1 MSVELVRT
9 GTVLVTGGAGFIGSA
24 LIRRLLAD
32 TEYRVVNIDALT
44 YAGHLATVADVSQN
58 PRYQFAEL
66 NITDASGVNHLF
78 TQYRPIALV
87 HLAAESHVDRSIDGP
102 EAFINS
108 NVIGTYTLLEAARR
122 YVSDSDNYLK
132 DSFRFHHVST
142 DEVFGSLGREGKFTE
157 ESPYQPNS
165 PYSASKAASDHL
177 VRAWGETY
185 GITTLVSNC
194 SNNYGPYQYPEKLIP
209 VIVHKALTGKPIPVY
224 GKGDN
229 VRDWLFVDDHAR
241 ALVAILQRGVPGRTY
256 NVGGNAERSNLEVV
270 HQVCNVLDDIR
281 PWNRGTSY
289 ADLIDFVTDRPG
301 HDYRY
306 SIDNSRIVS
315 ELDWQPVET
324 FASGMRKTVEWYV
337 RDYDS
342 DPTTGW
348 AAQVL
353 KGSKSLTRLG
363 LGGLR

>member
-1 MSVELVRT
+1 M
-9 GTVLVTGGAGFIGSA
+9 
-24 LIRRLLAD
+24 
-32 TEYRVVNIDALT
+32 
-44 YAGHLATVADVSQN
+44 
-58 PRYQFAEL
+58 
-66 NITDASGVNHLF
+66 
-78 TQYRPIALV
+78 
-87 HLAAESHVDRSIDGP
+87 
-102 EAFINS
+102 
-108 NVIGTYTLLEAARR
+108 LEAARR

-157 ESPYQPNS
+157 ESPYQPNT

-270 HQVCNVLDDIR
+270 HQVCNVLDEIR
-281 PWNRGTSY
+281 PRNKGTSY
-289 ADLIDFVTDRPG
+289 TDLIEFVPDRPG

-306 SIDNSRIVS
+306 AIDNSRIVS

-324 FASGMRKTVEWYV
+324 FASGMSKTVEWYV
-337 RDYDS
+337 QDYDS
-342 DPTTGW
+342 DPAPGW
-348 AAQVL
+348 AEQVL
-353 KGSKSLTRLG
+353 KGPKSLTRLG
-363 LGGLR
+363 LGGL